1 MVTTAVLIGTCCE
14 SISHKMTPEYKKSH
28 FTSCHSK
35 SKAVTVGQNC
45 SERKK
50 TKSAKMR
57 IFLTPV
63 FSSSSAGM
71 LRIQF
76 RVENDEQMSSELR
89 NRLNEKRKTQNENAG
104 GNFLFHF
111 CYEVALLWFIDSF

>member
-1 MVTTAVLIGTCCE
+1 
-14 SISHKMTPEYKKSH
+14 
-28 FTSCHSK
+28 
-35 SKAVTVGQNC
+35 
-45 SERKK
+45 
-50 TKSAKMR
+50 MR

-89 NRLNEKRKTQNENAG
+89 NRLNEKRKTQNAG
-104 GNFLFHF
+104 GNFFVSF
-111 CYEVALLWFIDSF
+111 LLRGGASVVYRFFLTLKNARLLNI

>member
-1 MVTTAVLIGTCCE
+1 
-14 SISHKMTPEYKKSH
+14 
-28 FTSCHSK
+28 
-35 SKAVTVGQNC
+35 
-45 SERKK
+45 
-50 TKSAKMR
+50 MR

-104 GNFLFHF
+104 GNFFISF
-111 CYEVALLWFIDSF
+111 LLRGGASVVYRFFLTLKNARLLNI